1 MKSANPDAMEP
12 GVAGREGAAPV
23 AESGFG
29 SWRWVIC
36 GLLFFATTFNYV
48 DRQVIGLLKPTL
60 QHELGWNEVDYS
72 NIISLFQA
80 AYAVGYI
87 CMGPIIDQLGTRLGY
102 ALAAF
107 IWSVA
112 AMAHAAARSVTGFG
126 AARFGLGLGEGG
138 SFPASIKTVAEW
150 FPRKER
156 ALATA
161 IFNSGTNL
169 GPILVPM
176 VIPWF
181 TVHYGW
187 RMTFIVTGVL
197 NLIWIVPWLIVY
209 RSPEE
214 HKSITGAEFEYI
226 RSDRAEP
233 AAKIPWARLLPHKEL
248 WAIAIGKFM
257 TDPIWWL
264 FLFWVPDFLNRRHGL
279 SLLALGPPLVVIYS
293 GATVGSLLGG
303 WLSGSLLKR
312 GWSCNASRKTAMLA
326 CACCVV
332 PIFLASRVSGLWP
345 AVALL
350 TLATSAHQ
358 GWSANLFTLSS
369 DMFPRRA
376 VASVTGLAG
385 MFGAIGGIFISKLVG
400 YVLQATGSYNLIFAI
415 AAGTYLAAL
424 LLIHLIVPRL
434 EPAKIDVAA

>member
-12 GVAGREGAAPV
+12 GVASREGAAPV
-23 AESGFG
+23 AESAFG

-181 TVHYGW
+181 TVRYGW
-187 RMTFIVTGVL
+187 RMTFIVTGAL
-197 NLIWIVPWLIVY
+197 NLLWIVPWLIVY

-214 HKSITGAEFEYI
+214 HKSITAAEFEYI

-233 AAKIPWARLLPHKEL
+233 VAKIPWARLLPHKEL

-303 WLSGSLLKR
+303 WFSGSLLKR

-369 DMFPRRA
+369 DMFPRHA

-415 AAGTYLAAL
+415 AAGAYLAAL

-434 EPAKIDVAA
+434 EPAKIDIA